1 MSSTVDAG
9 LGGTRQVSHISDEM
23 KGLLEQQMKVKKWL
37 AEVHLKIYTLE
48 ESYLEETPLGNIV
61 RGWEIDGKPLPL
73 KIKGQEEKE
82 RLFSCS
88 SYQPPSERK
97 ATHDVQPEVVGEK
110 RSHHAAGSVNGRS
123 SDGPKNKKVRKS
135 HSKKTAESYE
145 EWEQQADY

>member
-1 MSSTVDAG
+1 MSGHADSGAG
-9 LGGTRQVSHISDEM
+9 GARQLSHVTDEM
-23 KGLLEQQMKVKKWL
+23 KGLLEQQMKIRKWL
-37 AEVHLKIYTLE
+37 TEVHSKIYTLE

-73 KIKGQEEKE
+73 KFKGQEEKE

-88 SYQPPSERK
+88 SYHPPPERK
-97 ATHDVQPEVVGEK
+97 TTHDVQPDAVGEK
-110 RSHHAAGSVNGRS
+110 RSHHAASGLNGRS

-135 HSKKTAESYE
+135 HSKKGADLYE